1 MPRPVRSDQKYLPGL
16 DGLRALA
23 VTAVIAYHLGYGWAQ
38 GGLLGV
44 GVFFTLSGYLITDIL
59 VGQFAASGRV
69 KLGDFWMRR
78 ARRLLP
84 ALFLM
89 IAVVTVWVNAFN
101 RAFVPGYR
109 GDVIASGLY
118 VNNWWYIFQHDS
130 YYSRFAPP
138 APLDHLWSL
147 AVEEQFYLVWPW
159 AVLAMVLLAGWL
171 AKRRR
176 VRLLGPGTH
185 VGGTA
190 DGAAAAVSTWG
201 ASTRAATTRAATT
214 RAAATGQAGG
224 NDFLSGRARWAMAG
238 VALVLATA
246 SAIEMAML
254 FHPGYDPTR
263 VYEGTDTRA
272 FGLLIGAAVAMVYPT
287 RRGARTLSAGSRRLL
302 DAAGLAGLVVVVLL
316 VWRTNEY
323 SDFMFRGGLELLSV
337 ATALVVAAAATPG
350 GLLGRALGWTP
361 MRWIG
366 VRSYGIYLWHY
377 PIIVLTAAAGTAG
390 TPVSAVRAVVL
401 VAATVIIAA
410 LSWRFVEDPIRRG
423 SYRRTAPAA
432 APATAT
438 VASANGGAARA
449 VGGGHVELVGGT
461 PAGGATAD
469 GATAGGVTAAGVGGT
484 RGAVASDGGAAG
496 HGGTRQTAGAGGRAG
511 GRRPLRVLT
520 SPLAIGGLC
529 LLATAGITAG
539 VTSANSGQ
547 ASNTADTS
555 AAGTTG
561 TTGTGGAGGA
571 ALAQSAAA
579 GAASANQG
587 GASGTSGSASM
598 TSAAHNQG
606 KNGAADKVAV
616 TSSGSG
622 GSSSG
627 QPTGGYMIQPVVGG
641 PPTTLATGAATVAAL
656 PTPPPRTSCTSVVH
670 IGDSTSDG
678 LFSSDYLPDKS
689 RQIPAQYAD
698 VGVKTT
704 IDRVVG
710 ATSVVES
717 LPGTQN
723 AQTMAT
729 GEIKSGYHGCW
740 VIALGTN
747 DTADVAV
754 GSEVSR
760 AQRIK
765 TMMAIIGNQ
774 PVMWVEVKSILSS
787 GPYSEPNMELWDQAL
802 QQALPSYPNMRLY
815 NWPAVVQHSWF
826 INDGI
831 HYTSDGYAHRGQM
844 IAEAL
849 AEAFPAN

>member
-59 VGQFAASGRV
+59 VGQFAASGRI

-84 ALFLM
+84 AVFVML
-89 IAVVTVWVNAFN
+89 AVVTVWVNAFN

-109 GDVIASGLY
+109 GDVVASGLY

-159 AVLAMVLLAGWL
+159 VVLAMVLVAGWMV
-171 AKRRR
+171 KRRR
-176 VRLLGPGTH
+176 VRLLGPGAH
-185 VGGTA
+185 VGGSA
-190 DGAAAAVSTWG
+190 DGGAAATSAG
-201 ASTRAATTRAATT
+201 A
-214 RAAATGQAGG
+214 AGKARE
-224 NDFLSGRARWAMAG
+224 NDYLSGRARWAMAG
-238 VALVLATA
+238 VALVLAVA

-254 FHPGYDPTR
+254 YHPGYDPTR

-287 RRGARTLSAGSRRLL
+287 RRGARTLSAGPRRLL

-316 VWRTNEY
+316 VWRTNQY
-323 SDFMFRGGLELLSV
+323 SPFMFRGGLELLSV

-401 VAATVIIAA
+401 VAVTVAIAA
-410 LSWRFVEDPIRRG
+410 ASWRFVEDPIRRG

-432 APATAT
+432 AGAAGRATAST
-438 VASANGGAARA
+438 TGA
-449 VGGGHVELVGGT
+449 VGGGHVAIL
-461 PAGGATAD
+461 
-469 GATAGGVTAAGVGGT
+469 
-484 RGAVASDGGAAG
+484 GGAAG
-496 HGGTRQTAGAGGRAG
+496 SGAATDSGADDAVTPDGGTAGSGGDRELVGVGVGAGVGASASSGADASSGPTRS
-511 GRRPLRVLT
+511 GRRFGVLT

-539 VTSANSGQ
+539 VTSANSGRT
-547 ASNTADTS
+547 SNTADTS
-555 AAGTTG
+555 AAGQAGAAG
-561 TTGTGGAGGA
+561 TAGAGGA

-579 GAASANQG
+579 GAATAGQS
-587 GASGTSGSASM
+587 GATGSASM
-598 TSAAHNQG
+598 TSSAKGQG
-606 KNGAADKVAV
+606 KTGSASKVAV
-616 TSSGSG
+616 TSSGPAANAQS
-622 GSSSG
+622 
-627 QPTGGYMIQPVVGG
+627 TGGYTIQPVVGG

-656 PTPPPRTSCTSVVH
+656 PTPPPRTSCTSGVH

-678 LFSSDYLPDKS
+678 LFSNDYLPDKAQ
-689 RQIPAQYAD
+689 QIPAQYAN

-704 IDRVVG
+704 IDKVVG

-717 LPGTQN
+717 LPGTPN

-754 GSEVSR
+754 GSEVGR

-765 TMMAIIGNQ
+765 TMMGIIGNQ

-787 GPYSEPNMELWDQAL
+787 GPYAESNMELWNQAL
-802 QQALPSYPNMRLY
+802 QQALPNYPNMRLY
-815 NWPAVVQHSWF
+815 NWPAVVQTSWF

-831 HYTSDGYAHRGQM
+831 HYTSDGYAHRGQD

>member
-84 ALFLM
+84 ALFVML
-89 IAVVTVWVNAFN
+89 AVVTVWVNAFN
-101 RAFVPGYR
+101 RAFIPGYR

-159 AVLAMVLLAGWL
+159 VVLAMVLVAGYL
-171 AKRRR
+171 VKRRR

-185 VGGTA
+185 VGGSA
-190 DGAAAAVSTWG
+190 DGGSVAASAPG
-201 ASTRAATTRAATT
+201 GQR
-214 RAAATGQAGG
+214 GQAGG

-238 VALVLATA
+238 VALVLAAA

-254 FHPGYDPTR
+254 YHPGYDPTR

-272 FGLLIGAAVAMVYPT
+272 FGLLVGAAVAMVYPT

-302 DAAGLAGLVVVVLL
+302 DVAGLAGLVVVVLL

-361 MRWIG
+361 MRWVG

-377 PIIVLTAAAGTAG
+377 PIIVLTAAAGTVG
-390 TPVSAVRAVVL
+390 TPVSAVRAVIL
-401 VAATVIIAA
+401 VAVTVAIAA
-410 LSWRFVEDPIRRG
+410 ASWRFVEDPIRRG
-423 SYRRTAPAA
+423 SYRRTAPATA
-432 APATAT
+432 AGATAGR
-438 VASANGGAARA
+438 SAAGA
-449 VGGGHVELVGGT
+449 VGGGHVAVLGG
-461 PAGGATAD
+461 
-469 GATAGGVTAAGVGGT
+469 TAGGGAA
-484 RGAVASDGGAAG
+484 ASGGGA
-496 HGGTRQTAGAGGRAG
+496 REVAGAGGR
-511 GRRPLRVLT
+511 RRLRVLT

-555 AAGTTG
+555 AAGTSG
-561 TTGTGGAGGA
+561 TAGAGGA

-579 GAASANQG
+579 GAATANQS
-587 GASGTSGSASM
+587 GASGSTGAASM
-598 TSAAHNQG
+598 TSAGQG
-606 KNGAADKVAV
+606 KGKTGSASKVAV
-616 TSSGSG
+616 TNSGSGSGSG
-622 GSSSG
+622 GSSDP
-627 QPTGGYMIQPVVGG
+627 QPTGGYQVQPVIGG

-689 RQIPAQYAD
+689 QQIPAQYAN
-698 VGVKTT
+698 VGVKKT
-704 IDRVVG
+704 IDKVVG

-717 LPGTQN
+717 LPGTPN

-760 AQRIK
+760 SQRIK
-765 TMMAIIGNQ
+765 MMMAIIGKQ

-787 GPYSEPNMELWDQAL
+787 GPYAESNMEQWNQAL

-815 NWPAVVQHSWF
+815 NWPAVVQNSWF

-831 HYTSDGYAHRGQM
+831 HYTSDGYAHRGQD

-849 AEAFPAN
+849 AEAFPAS

>member
-69 KLGDFWMRR
+69 KLGDFWLRR

-84 ALFLM
+84 ALFVML
-89 IAVVTVWVNAFN
+89 AVVTVWVNAFN

-109 GDVIASGLY
+109 GDVVASGLY

-159 AVLAMVLLAGWL
+159 VVLAMVLIAGWL
-171 AKRRR
+171 VKRRR

-185 VGGTA
+185 VEARG
-190 DGAAAAVSTWG
+190 S
-201 ASTRAATTRAATT
+201 
-214 RAAATGQAGG
+214 
-224 NDFLSGRARWAMAG
+224 DFLSGRARWAMAG

-254 FHPGYDPTR
+254 YHPGYDPTR
-263 VYEGTDTRA
+263 IYEGTDTRA

-287 RRGARTLSAGSRRLL
+287 RQGGRTLSAAARRVL
-302 DAAGLAGLVVVVLL
+302 DAAGLVGLVVVVLL
-316 VWRTNEY
+316 VWRTNQY
-323 SDFMFRGGLELLSV
+323 SPFMFQGGLEVLSV
-337 ATALVVAAAATPG
+337 ATALVVAAVATPG

-377 PIIVLTAAAGTAG
+377 PIIVLTAAAGTVG

-401 VAATVIIAA
+401 VAATVVIAA
-410 LSWRFVEDPIRRG
+410 LSWRFIEEPIRRG
-423 SYRRTAPAA
+423 SYRRTAPAVVA
-432 APATAT
+432 GGVAGATGA
-438 VASANGGAARA
+438 VASAARP
-449 VGGGHVELVGGT
+449 VGGGHVTVLGG
-461 PAGGATAD
+461 
-469 GATAGGVTAAGVGGT
+469 TAGGGAAADGGAN
-484 RGAVASDGGAAG
+484 GAVAADGGTAG
-496 HGGTRQTAGAGGRAG
+496 NVSAREVAGAGGR
-511 GRRPLRVLT
+511 RRLSVLP

-539 VTSANSGQ
+539 VTSANSRQ
-547 ASNTADTS
+547 TSNTADTS
-555 AAGTTG
+555 AAGQAG
-561 TTGTGGAGGA
+561 TAGGGA

-579 GAASANQG
+579 GAATAGQS
-587 GASGTSGSASM
+587 GASGATGAASM
-598 TSAAHNQG
+598 TSAGQG
-606 KNGAADKVAV
+606 KQTATAKGVAAG
-616 TSSGSG
+616 SGGSG
-622 GSSSG
+622 GSSDA
-627 QPTGGYMIQPVVGG
+627 QPTGGYATQPVIGG
-641 PPTTLATGAATVAAL
+641 PATTLATGAATVAAL

-678 LFSSDYLPDKS
+678 LFSSDYLPDKAQ
-689 RQIPAQYAD
+689 QIPAQYAA
-698 VGVKTT
+698 VGVKKTV
-704 IDRVVG
+704 DKVVG

-717 LPGTQN
+717 LPGTPN
-723 AQTMAT
+723 AQTMAS
-729 GEIKSGYHGCW
+729 GMLKSGYHGCW

-765 TMMAIIGNQ
+765 MMMALIGSQ

-787 GPYSEPNMELWDQAL
+787 GPYSESNMELWDQAL

-815 NWPAVVQHSWF
+815 NWPAVVQNSWF
-826 INDGI
+826 ISDGI
-831 HYTSDGYAHRGQM
+831 HFTSDGYAHRGKM